1 MAKKIYAV
9 RKGINPGIY
18 FTWDECKSNVN
29 GYPGAE
35 YKSFQ
40 SEHEAK
46 EYLGILEKKDIE
58 DKTKECNAKV
68 IAYVDG
74 SYNELKK
81 QYAYGVVIF
90 YDGKEEH
97 FSEKF
102 SDESLVEMRNVAGE
116 IAGAKRAI
124 KYCLDKH
131 IDSIDIYYDYEGIEK
146 WCTGEWRARKEGTKA
161 YKKYYDNASKFVN
174 IRFIKVKGHS
184 GNQYNDL
191 ADELAKRAL
200 GLSDTSNVLKCN
212 CKGIVANNIRFDDY
226 KSILELLGE
235 DFNNLKLEEKE
246 IPYGIQYKISCN
258 INNEDQV
265 ITVSFYTDKSKLFL
279 EGNKEKEL
287 FNRLTKYIV
296 ELLELDEIPEFLNTV
311 YNLDVD
317 TDVVVDEFT
326 RYFPNSHNKL
336 PEDLKKYLHQAV
348 YNLHIMGNMYVCNF
362 LVEPAIRPLEAVL
375 KIALQENNLP
385 IRKSGQDYDSFFIF
399 KDCGDVYELKEE
411 YNDSSHTEEFLEYII
426 EAITYFK
433 KNRNTL
439 FHWDNPKDIPD
450 TTRILNTVEEAHVII
465 KDSIMLIDKYYAI
478 NSN

>member
-246 IPYGIQYKISCN
+246 IPYGIQYKLSLI
-258 INNEDQV
+258 
-265 ITVSFYTDKSKLFL
+265 
-279 EGNKEKEL
+279 
-287 FNRLTKYIV
+287 
-296 ELLELDEIPEFLNTV
+296 
-311 YNLDVD
+311 
-317 TDVVVDEFT
+317 
-326 RYFPNSHNKL
+326 
-336 PEDLKKYLHQAV
+336 
-348 YNLHIMGNMYVCNF
+348 HI
-362 LVEPAIRPLEAVL
+362 
-375 KIALQENNLP
+375 
-385 IRKSGQDYDSFFIF
+385 
-399 KDCGDVYELKEE
+399 
-411 YNDSSHTEEFLEYII
+411 
-426 EAITYFK
+426 
-433 KNRNTL
+433 
-439 FHWDNPKDIPD
+439 
-450 TTRILNTVEEAHVII
+450 
-465 KDSIMLIDKYYAI
+465 
-478 NSN
+478 

>member
-1 MAKKIYAV
+1 M
-9 RKGINPGIY
+9 
-18 FTWDECKSNVN
+18 
-29 GYPGAE
+29 
-35 YKSFQ
+35 
-40 SEHEAK
+40 
-46 EYLGILEKKDIE
+46 
-58 DKTKECNAKV
+58 
-68 IAYVDG
+68 
-74 SYNELKK
+74 
-81 QYAYGVVIF
+81 
-90 YDGKEEH
+90 
-97 FSEKF
+97 
-102 SDESLVEMRNVAGE
+102 
-116 IAGAKRAI
+116 
-124 KYCLDKH
+124 
-131 IDSIDIYYDYEGIEK
+131 
-146 WCTGEWRARKEGTKA
+146 
-161 YKKYYDNASKFVN
+161 
-174 IRFIKVKGHS
+174 
-184 GNQYNDL
+184 
-191 ADELAKRAL
+191 
-200 GLSDTSNVLKCN
+200 
-212 CKGIVANNIRFDDY
+212 
-226 KSILELLGE
+226 
-235 DFNNLKLEEKE
+235 
-246 IPYGIQYKISCN
+246 
-258 INNEDQV
+258 
-265 ITVSFYTDKSKLFL
+265 
-279 EGNKEKEL
+279 
-287 FNRLTKYIV
+287 
-296 ELLELDEIPEFLNTV
+296 LELDEIPEFLNTV

-411 YNDSSHTEEFLEYII
+411 YKDSSHTEEFLEYII